1 MLLTS
6 KRSVDIA
13 FKAVKKRNHPM
24 IQKNTNKT
32 KDVMGLPLMRTLM
45 IFMNLI
51 RKKGGIKRLQVYR
64 T

>member
-1 MLLTS
+1 MVLIS

-13 FKAVKKRNHPM
+13 FKAAKKRNHPM
-24 IQKNTNKT
+24 IPRNTNKT
-32 KDVMGLPLMRTLM
+32 KEVMGLPLMRTLM

-51 RKKGGIKRLQVYR
+51 RKKGGIKRLLVYR

>member
-6 KRSVDIA
+6 KRSVDMA

-32 KDVMGLPLMRTLM
+32 KEVMGLHLMKTLM
-45 IFMNLI
+45 IFTNHI
-51 RKKGGIKRLQVYR
+51 RKKGGIKRLLVYR